1 MWSDT
6 LLALERAHLL
16 RFLLWGGM
24 SIVAGT
30 GLLAWITMSRYRSV
44 LLRAFAIQT
53 AAWGLIVL
61 TIAGMRL
68 LRVEDRDLGAATL
81 LDRMLWLSVG
91 LDIGLIVAGITLAV
105 AGWTIGRRL
114 AAVGAGVGI
123 VVQATGLLVLDLHFA
138 GITARI
144 F

>member
-16 RFLLWGGM
+16 RFLLWGAM
-24 SIVAGT
+24 SVVAGT
-30 GLLAWITMSRYRSV
+30 GLLAWVTMSGYGSS
-44 LLRAFAIQT
+44 LLRGFSKQT
-53 AAWGLIVL
+53 AAWGLVVL

-68 LRVEDRDLGAATL
+68 LRIADRDLGEATA

-91 LDIGLIVAGITLAV
+91 LDIGLIVTGATLAV
-105 AGWTIGRRL
+105 AAWTIGRRL
-114 AAVGAGVGI
+114 GAVGAGVAI
-123 VVQATGLLVLDLHFA
+123 AVQATGLLVLDLHFA
-138 GITARI
+138 AITARI

>member
-16 RFLLWGGM
+16 RLLLWGGL
-24 SIVAGT
+24 SVVAAT
-30 GLLAWITMSRYRSV
+30 GLLAWVAIRRYDSV
-44 LLRAFAIQT
+44 LLRGFSRQT
-53 AAWGLIVL
+53 AGWGLVIL
-61 TIAGMRL
+61 ILAGMRL
-68 LRVEDRDLGAATL
+68 LRVQDRDLGAAIL

-91 LDIGLIVAGITLAV
+91 LDIGLIVAGSTLAV
-105 AGWTIGRRL
+105 TAWKLGRHL
-114 AAVGAGVGI
+114 AAVGAGVAI

-138 GITARI
+138 AITGRI